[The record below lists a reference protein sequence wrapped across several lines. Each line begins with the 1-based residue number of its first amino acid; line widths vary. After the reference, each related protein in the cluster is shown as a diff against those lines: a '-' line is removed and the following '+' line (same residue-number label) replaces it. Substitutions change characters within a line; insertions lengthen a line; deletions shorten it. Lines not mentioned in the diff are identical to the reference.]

1 MSSDDSALIDA
12 FRPLRAALIPAAYV
26 ELAFNGLYSGLYI
39 LTVYALIYKRGT
51 YGFNWA
57 IFFALTSMYI
67 LSSIHAINGAVLVQ
81 FAFVE
86 HGDTIESS
94 IAYIAQPSLPRS
106 LLGAIALTINTMIA
120 DFVLIWR
127 CWTIWN
133 RNWKIIIFPLSCTLV
148 GAGLGFRGIAAQV
161 AFVNNPLSSPATY
174 INFGNGYFGL
184 ILATTASATS
194 LIIFR
199 IFKKTEQSTRRS
211 MGYDRVVEVIVE
223 SAVLYLVTLCVYIP
237 LSVQGMANVSYYPQA
252 LVAQLTGIAPTLL
265 VARVAFGLSRPEAT
279 WQSDSAG
286 HAFRRGG
293 NSTSGQ
299 QSTIVLTTVS
309 RSEHTGTKFEAIHDV

>member
-1 MSSDDSALIDA
+1 MSSDDSALINA
-12 FRPLRAALIPAAYV
+12 FRPLRAALIPAVYV

-51 YGFNWA
+51 YGFNWG

-67 LSSIHAINGAVLVQ
+67 LSSIHAINAAVLVQ

-94 IAYIAQPSLPRS
+94 IAYIAQPSLPRA
-106 LLGAIALTINTMIA
+106 LLGVIALTINTMIA

-133 RNWKIIIFPLSCTLV
+133 RNWKIIVFPLICTFV

-161 AFVNNPLSSPATY
+161 AFVDNPLSSPATY
-174 INFGNGYFGL
+174 TNFGNAYFGL
-184 ILATTASATS
+184 ILATTTSATS
-194 LIIFR
+194 LVIFR
-199 IFKKTEQSTRRS
+199 IFKKTEKSMRKS
-211 MGYDRVVEVIVE
+211 MGYDRVVEVVVE
-223 SAVLYLVTLCVYIP
+223 SAVLYLVALVVYIP
-237 LSVQGMANVSYYPQA
+237 LSVLGMANVSYPQS

-279 WQSDSAG
+279 WQGASAG
-286 HAFRRGG
+286 YAFRRNG
-293 NSTSGQ
+293 NTTSGE

-309 RSEHTGTKFEAIHDV
+309 HANHTGTKFEAMHDV

>member
-1 MSSDDSALIDA
+1 MSSDSALIDA

-39 LTVYALIYKRGT
+39 LTVYALIYRRGT
-51 YGFNWA
+51 NGFNWG

-120 DFVLIWR
+120 DFVLTWR

-133 RNWKIIIFPLSCTLV
+133 RNWKVIIFPLICTLV

-161 AFVNNPLSSPATY
+161 AFVNNPLSNPATY
-174 INFGNGYFGL
+174 INFGNAYFGL
-184 ILATTASATS
+184 ILATTTSATF
-194 LIIFR
+194 LIVFR
-199 IFKKTEQSTRRS
+199 IFQKTTKATRSAR
-211 MGYDRVVEVIVE
+211 GYDRVLEVIVE
-223 SAVLYLVTLCVYIP
+223 SAALYLVALCVYIP
-237 LSVQGMANVSYYPQA
+237 LSIKGLANVSYPQA

-265 VARVAFGLSRPEAT
+265 VARVAFGLSRPDAT
-279 WQSDSAG
+279 WQGAG
-286 HAFRRGG
+286 HTSRRSG

-309 RSEHTGTKFEAIHDV
+309 HSDHTGNKFEATDYA

>member
-1 MSSDDSALIDA
+1 MSSDSALIDA

-39 LTVYALIYKRGT
+39 LTLYALIYRRGT
-51 YGFNWA
+51 NGFNWG
-57 IFFALTSMYI
+57 IFLALTSMYI
-67 LSSIHAINGAVLVQ
+67 LSSIHAINAAVLIQ
-81 FAFVE
+81 FGFVE

-133 RNWKIIIFPLSCTLV
+133 RNWKIIIFPLTCTLV

-161 AFVNNPLSSPATY
+161 AFVNNPLSNPATY
-174 INFGNGYFGL
+174 INFGNAYFGL
-184 ILATTASATS
+184 ILATTTSATF

-199 IFKKTEQSTRRS
+199 IFQKTDRSTRSSR
-211 MGYDRVVEVIVE
+211 GYDRVVEVIVE
-223 SAVLYLVTLCVYIP
+223 SAALYLVALCIYIP
-237 LSVQGMANVSYYPQA
+237 LSIQGLANVLYPQA

-265 VARVAFGLSRPEAT
+265 VARVAFGLSRPEPT
-279 WQSDSAG
+279 WEGAG
-286 HAFRRGG
+286 HTSRRSG

-299 QSTIVLTTVS
+299 QSTIVLATISHTD
-309 RSEHTGTKFEAIHDV
+309 HTGTKFEATDYA